1 MAGQHRLG
9 LSSRV
14 AAARDRISCDPGGE
28 VAILYRGS
36 GIYYVLDAAGARIW
50 ALLREPRTVVDV
62 RDALLAEYDVTAP
75 RLEADLLRLLTR
87 LAALAPPEQRLALGA
102 ALLLAGASRS
112 CSSPAAPCVASP
124 PGWRIAARRRA
135 RLMRGC
141 RRPRPPPAPHRAR
154 AARRT
159 AAGGERGRCARRH
172 RRRAPRQPR
181 RAVDTIEERRLLSVR
196 PGITDLASIVFSD
209 EGDILKGSDDP
220 DLRYNQ
226 VIRPWKSRLGLL
238 YVDHAGPI
246 GLDLR
251 LILLTVWSAVHRPA
265 ALEAVAALA
274 RTLGADEELV
284 QVARRREPLR
294 AAPPPG
300 ARHVVQNRE
309 AVPT

>member
-1 MAGQHRLG
+1 MKRLFDV
-9 LSSRV
+9 V
-14 AAARDRISCDPGGE
+14 AAAGG
-28 VAILYRGS
+28 LL
-36 GIYYVLDAAGARIW
+36 VLGPLLVLT
-50 ALLREPRTVVDV
+50 ALLIWLQDYRSPFYVADRTGVNGRPYRMVKFRSMVVRADATGVDSTAANDPRIT
-62 RDALLAEYDVTAP
+62 P
-75 RLEADLLRLLTR
+75 
-87 LAALAPPEQRLALGA
+87 LG
-102 ALLLAGASRS
+102 RF
-112 CSSPAAPCVASP
+112 
-124 PGWRIAARRRA
+124 IRRFK
-135 RLMRGC
+135 LDELPQLWNVLKGEMSLVG
-141 RRPRPPPAPHRAR
+141 PRPNVKRE
-154 AARRT
+154 T
-159 AAGGERGRCARRH
+159 DIYT
-172 RRRAPRQPR
+172 
-181 RAVDTIEERRLLSVR
+181 VEERRLLSVR

-220 DLRYNQ
+220 DLKYNQ

>member
-1 MAGQHRLG
+1 
-9 LSSRV
+9 
-14 AAARDRISCDPGGE
+14 
-28 VAILYRGS
+28 
-36 GIYYVLDAAGARIW
+36 
-50 ALLREPRTVVDV
+50 
-62 RDALLAEYDVTAP
+62 
-75 RLEADLLRLLTR
+75 
-87 LAALAPPEQRLALGA
+87 
-102 ALLLAGASRS
+102 
-112 CSSPAAPCVASP
+112 
-124 PGWRIAARRRA
+124 
-135 RLMRGC
+135 
-141 RRPRPPPAPHRAR
+141 
-154 AARRT
+154 
-159 AAGGERGRCARRH
+159 
-172 RRRAPRQPR
+172 
-181 RAVDTIEERRLLSVR
+181 VDTIEERRLLSVR